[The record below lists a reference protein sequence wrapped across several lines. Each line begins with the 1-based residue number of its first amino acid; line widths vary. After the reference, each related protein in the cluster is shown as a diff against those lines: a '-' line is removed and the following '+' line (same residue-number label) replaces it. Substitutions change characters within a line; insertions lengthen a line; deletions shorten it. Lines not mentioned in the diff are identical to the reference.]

1 MYNPTYGL
9 NQMNDYQQRWMA
21 QSQLPQF
28 QLPIQQPNAGSII
41 WVNGIEGAKG
51 YQIPP
56 NSNVLLMDS
65 ENKRF
70 YIKTSDNIGMC
81 DVKSFEFQ
89 EVDKPTTKNN
99 IVDNIEE
106 YVNKKEFEEL
116 KTKVESYA
124 EMISNL
130 SCGVPHGTQQAKGG
144 NKNG

>member
-1 MYNPTYGL
+1 MYNPMYNG
-9 NQMNDYQQRWMA
+9 NQFQDYQQRWLL
-21 QSQLPQF
+21 QNQIPQN
-28 QLPIQQPNAGSII
+28 QVPVQPQNNGGII

-81 DVKSFEFQ
+81 DLKTFEFK
-89 EVDKPTTKNN
+89 EIDKPANKND
-99 IVDNIEE
+99 IVEHNEE

-116 KTKVESYA
+116 RNKVESYA

-130 SCGVPHGTQQAKGG
+130 SCGVPHGSQQGKGG
-144 NKNG
+144 K